1 MPLWD
6 AETGLPVGEQLRGH
20 TKTVKAVAFSP
31 DGSMVASGS
40 YDGTIRLWDA
50 QTGSCIG
57 RSSPEEALGCWCYTL
72 RRAGQESLVH
82 T

>member
-1 MPLWD
+1 IASGCGDCTVPLWD

-20 TKTVKAVAFSP
+20 TKIVKAVAFSP

-57 RSSPEEALGCWCYTL
+57 RSS
-72 RRAGQESLVH
+72 
-82 T
+82 